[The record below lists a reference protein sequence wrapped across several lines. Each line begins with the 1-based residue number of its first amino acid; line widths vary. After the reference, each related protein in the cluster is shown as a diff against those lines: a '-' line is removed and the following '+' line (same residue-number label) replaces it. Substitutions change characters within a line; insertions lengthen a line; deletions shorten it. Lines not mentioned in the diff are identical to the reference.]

1 IPSVVIPALISMLM
15 IYAYTRLL
23 SPAAFGSYTYVFSA
37 VLVLQASLFY
47 ALPTAVMRFDPRAV
61 RAGRRAGL
69 LKEAYVLF
77 YGMSAAVGVLW
88 LCAAWLADL
97 PDPYRLAAWLAL
109 PMLLFRAAVQLNQS
123 VNRSAN
129 RMRRYN
135 TIECIHAVLGFGLG
149 LAALCVLGR
158 GPEAIVLGLLIAAV
172 ICACIDFRLLASP
185 FRPAAGTLNR

>member
-1 IPSVVIPALISMLM
+1 MLM

-37 VLVLQASLFY
+37 VLVLQTSLFF
-47 ALPTAVMRFDPRAV
+47 AVATAVMRFEPRAA

-77 YGMSAAVGVLW
+77 YGMSAAVSVLW
-88 LCAAWLADL
+88 LCAGWLANL
-97 PDPYRLAAWLAL
+97 PDPYRLAVWLAL
-109 PMLLFRAAVQLNQS
+109 PMLLFRAAVQLNQA

-129 RMRRYN
+129 RMGRHN
-135 TIECIHAVLGFGLG
+135 TIECIQAVLGFGLG
-149 LAALCVLGR
+149 LAALYVLGR

-172 ICACIDFRLLASP
+172 ICTCLDYKLLASP
-185 FRPAAGTLNR
+185 FRPAAGTLNREELVRLVA